1 MRGFR
6 GGIGHIGASIGA
18 LLSGVLSF
26 KVPNI
31 PDFFSARALDAP
43 TPFREH
49 RATRRVK
56 RRPARVRKGWTPQY
70 YGVAGPDS
78 REAERRRRQ
87 IAAGSLRVANGLVS
101 DG

>member
-18 LLSGVLSF
+18 ILSGVLSF
-26 KVPNI
+26 KHASM
-31 PDFFSARALDAP
+31 PDFFSMRALDAP

-49 RATRRVK
+49 RATRKVK
-56 RRPARVRKGWTPQY
+56 RRPAQVHRGWTPNY

-101 DG
+101 E

>member
-26 KVPNI
+26 KVPGMG
-31 PDFFSARALDAP
+31 DFFAAQALNTP
-43 TPFREH
+43 TPFRSA
-49 RATRRVK
+49 RSTRVVK
-56 RRPARVRKGWTPQY
+56 RRPARVHRGWTPNY

-87 IAAGSLRVANGLVS
+87 ITAGSLRVANGLVS
-101 DG
+101 E

>member
-1 MRGFR
+1 MFKRIAF
-6 GGIGHIGASIGA
+6 ISTSIGGMMSGI
-18 LLSGVLSF
+18 LSSLHGGL
-26 KVPNI
+26 PN
-31 PDFFSARALDAP
+31 FFSMNALNSP

-49 RATRRVK
+49 RATRKIK
-56 RRPARVRKGWTPQY
+56 RRPATVHRGWTPNF